1 MDSYDNLR
9 IRKLQR
15 ESLHGNNKFYPKQPE
30 YQRCDKKQNCSRV
43 PKVEY
48 GRGPNIRCD
57 ITYKISTTQN
67 NRKPALSGVPSKSRG
82 DPIYMGRFL
91 PLCYDCGAPG
101 VIKAKCRKCNSTVQV
116 EDAQPPTLNA

>member
-1 MDSYDNLR
+1 MYGVIGSPPPPEELVEKMDSYDNLR
-9 IRKLQR
+9 IRKVQR
-15 ESLHGNNKFYPKQPE
+15 ESSHGNNKLYPKQPE

-67 NRKPALSGVPSKSRG
+67 NRKPALSGVPSKSTWAIQSTWA
-82 DPIYMGRFL
+82 DSFL
-91 PLCYDCGAPG
+91 YDTIA
-101 VIKAKCRKCNSTVQV
+101 VRL
-116 EDAQPPTLNA
+116 E